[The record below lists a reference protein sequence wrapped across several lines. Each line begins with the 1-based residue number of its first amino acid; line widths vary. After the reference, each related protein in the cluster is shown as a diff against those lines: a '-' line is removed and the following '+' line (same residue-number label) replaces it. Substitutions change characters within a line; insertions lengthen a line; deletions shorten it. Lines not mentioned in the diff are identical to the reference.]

1 MRARCVADRTVVAL
15 AVLVLHASPRARAA
29 GQASDSSLARV
40 GIAVLYD
47 VSAFEQDSSNRH
59 QLGTIPAVGAVRMD
73 RLIIS
78 GVLRFPAAWSY
89 LFSAD
94 YDGIRRDKHTAFTLN
109 DLAAIVPLGGNTTLS
124 VGRQKEGVMVQMMAS
139 TREIPVAERPAPL
152 TAFVPTR
159 NDGVR
164 IATGQAQHGRW
175 SLGWFNPY
183 LTTKGAIPSG
193 SNQLVGRGFATSGAT
208 DDDSSIVQV
217 GMSAQWIGAPNG
229 VSRFRTKPETDE
241 APDVVDTH
249 SFNSTAVTTFGVD
262 VVAQRRG
269 WSLNAEAVAT
279 GTTQV
284 DSGAVRFGGYY
295 AEVSWRPGH
304 EPRVYDAAN
313 GFLGRVQL
321 RDHHGASELAVRFS
335 HTDLSSRTI
344 DGGVFDR
351 TSVVASWYAPRS
363 FRLLADYGY
372 GVLRRG
378 GIVGHMQ
385 FVTGRVQWELP

>member
-1 MRARCVADRTVVAL
+1 VFAAHASAL
-15 AVLVLHASPRARAA
+15 ARAG
-29 GQASDSSLARV
+29 GQASDSSLVRLGV
-40 GIAVLYD
+40 AVLYD
-47 VSAFEQDSSNRH
+47 ASFFGQDTSNHH

-78 GVLRFPAAWSY
+78 GVVRSPAPWSY

-94 YDGIRRDKHTAFTLN
+94 YDGIRRDKHTAFTVN
-109 DLAAIVPLGGNTTLS
+109 DLAVIVPFGGNTTLS

-164 IATGQAQHGRW
+164 IAMGQAQHGRW

-183 LTTKGAIPSG
+183 LTTKGPIPSG
-193 SNQLVGRGFATSGAT
+193 SNQLVGRGFVTSGAT
-208 DDDSSIVQV
+208 DDDSSIVQI

-249 SFNSTAVTTFGVD
+249 SFNSTAVATFGLEI
-262 VVAQRRG
+262 VAQRRG
-269 WSLNAEAVAT
+269 WSLTAEAVTT
-279 GTTQV
+279 GTIQV

-304 EPRVYDAAN
+304 QPRVYDAAN

-321 RDHHGASELAVRFS
+321 RDHHDAWELAARFS
-335 HTDLSSRTI
+335 HTDLSSRNI

-363 FRLLADYGY
+363 FRLVADYGY
-372 GVLRRG
+372 GVLHRG
-378 GIVGHMQ
+378 GLVGQMQ
-385 FVTGRVQWELP
+385 FATGRVQWELP